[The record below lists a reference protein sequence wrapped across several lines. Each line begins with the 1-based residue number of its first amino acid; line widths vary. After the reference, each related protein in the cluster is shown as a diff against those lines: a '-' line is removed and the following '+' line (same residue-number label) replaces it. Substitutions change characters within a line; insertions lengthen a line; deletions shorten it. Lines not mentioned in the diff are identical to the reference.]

1 VATFQ
6 LSIYEGYFSGENIFW
21 RKFRAKLKMS
31 NKPNVEIIVDND
43 DWMSFQIPHKFLFF
57 CPTSYF
63 DIMPIRF
70 GTYIDSSNNMSKDS
84 PWMSRVCKISSESK
98 EKTISKKALKKIVR
112 QKNGLQ
118 VRATAEKTYLP
129 KEYI

>member
-1 VATFQ
+1 
-6 LSIYEGYFSGENIFW
+6 
-21 RKFRAKLKMS
+21 
-31 NKPNVEIIVDND
+31 
-43 DWMSFQIPHKFLFF
+43 
-57 CPTSYF
+57 
-63 DIMPIRF
+63 
-70 GTYIDSSNNMSKDS
+70 MSKDS